1 MTIKVKAAPGLA
13 VPTEHN
19 PHEYIGQEP
28 AEVAADSLYYRRLLD
43 DGDLLPV
50 ADEAAATKAKTAKG
64 AE

>member
-28 AEVAADSLYYRRLLD
+28 AEVAADSL
-43 DGDLLPV
+43 
-50 ADEAAATKAKTAKG
+50 
-64 AE
+64 